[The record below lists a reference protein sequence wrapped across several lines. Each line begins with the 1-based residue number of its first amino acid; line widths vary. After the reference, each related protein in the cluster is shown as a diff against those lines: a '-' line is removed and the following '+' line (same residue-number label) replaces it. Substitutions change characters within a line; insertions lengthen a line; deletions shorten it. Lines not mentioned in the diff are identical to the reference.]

1 MQAVI
6 MAGGKGTRLVS
17 VTKDEIPKPMALIAG
32 KPLLLWQL
40 EELRRNGVT
49 DILIITGHLGQK
61 IESYFQN
68 GAAFGVRIS
77 YIREKEPLGTAGA
90 FYYLRSRL
98 AGQHFLLVFGD
109 ICFTA
114 DLGAMERF
122 HLAHK
127 AKATLFVHPN
137 SHPQDSDLVVL
148 DENQQ
153 VVQIVSKHRDK
164 NQAYE
169 NCVNAGIYILDSSL
183 CAYVCK
189 AEKTDLEKDILM
201 PLIESRQGGVFGYWS
216 LEYAKDAGTAERIA
230 QIAKDKEN
238 IAKEKEDIAKEKEDV
253 AKDKEDIETV
263 GQRIGKQE
271 IRMDYRAQIKDYI
284 ELERKVLKNLDV
296 DAIDQAMNLIGGA
309 YEAGKRIYIFGNGG
323 SSATASHYQND
334 FNKGISEHL
343 EKKFHF
349 VCLNDNMPTVMA
361 IANDIG
367 FEEVFRF
374 QLTNR
379 LEEGDLVIAISGSG
393 NSENVLLAAAY
404 AKECG
409 NQVIG
414 LTGYDGGR
422 LKGLSDVSL
431 CADVNSM
438 QVTEDVH
445 MLLDHL
451 MMSIF
456 YRTLCGMEHVSGN
469 EAESGV

>member
-6 MAGGKGTRLVS
+6 MAGGKGTRLVT

-32 KPLLLWQL
+32 KPLLLWQI
-40 EELRRNGVT
+40 EELKRNGVT

-90 FYYLRSRL
+90 FYYLKSQL

-114 DLGAMERF
+114 DLGAMEKF

-137 SHPQDSDLVVL
+137 SHPEDSDLVVL
-148 DENQQ
+148 DENHQ

-164 NQAYE
+164 KQSYE

-183 CAYVCK
+183 CACVCK

-201 PLIESRQGGVFGYWS
+201 PLIESRQGGVYGYWS
-216 LEYAKDAGTAERIA
+216 LEYAKDAGTADRIA
-230 QIAKDKEN
+230 QIAKDKE
-238 IAKEKEDIAKEKEDV
+238 
-253 AKDKEDIETV
+253 DKISKMV
-263 GQRIGKQE
+263 RSRIRGQE
-271 IRMDYRAQIKDYI
+271 IRMDYRAQIRDYI

-343 EKKFHF
+343 KKKFHF

-456 YRTLCGMEHVSGN
+456 YRTLCGMEHLSGN
-469 EAESGV
+469 GAESGV